1 MPNPGECSVCNDPR
15 ALDVNEALV
24 LQRQSLRAI
33 AGQFGISKETLRRHR
48 EHLPDLLVRASRDT
62 KLFER
67 TNLIDR
73 LEEITTETRA
83 ILRETRE
90 GDEPDN
96 HLALKAIARLEK
108 QLELEAEI
116 LDVLK
121 RKPVVNVL
129 IAQPLE
135 QALILALQDFP
146 EVHQVVANTIDKVRL
161 ELDAGG

>member
-48 EHLPDLLVRASRDT
+48 EHLPELLVRASREMRH
-62 KLFER
+62 FER
-67 TNLIDR
+67 ESLVER

-83 ILRETRE
+83 ILRETRDE
-90 GDEPDN
+90 DEPDN
-96 HLALKAIARLEK
+96 HLALKAIQRLEK

-116 LDVLK
+116 LDIL
-121 RKPVVNVL
+121 RRQPVVNVL
-129 IAQPLE
+129 IAPELE
-135 QALILALQDFP
+135 RALADALYPFP
-146 EVHQVVANTIDKVRL
+146 EVHEVVVGAIDKARV
-161 ELDAGG
+161 ELDA

>member
-1 MPNPGECSVCNDPR
+1 MPNPGECSGCKDPR

-48 EHLPDLLVRASRDT
+48 EHLPKLLVRASRNMRH
-62 KLFER
+62 FER
-67 TNLIDR
+67 ESLVER

-83 ILRETRE
+83 ILRETRD

-96 HLALKAIARLEK
+96 HLALKAIQRLEK

-116 LDVLK
+116 LDILK
-121 RKPVVNVL
+121 RQPVVNVL
-129 IAQPLE
+129 IAPELE
-135 QALILALQDFP
+135 RALADALYPFP
-146 EVHQVVANTIDKVRL
+146 EVHEVVVQAIDKARV
-161 ELDAGG
+161 ELDA

>member
-48 EHLPDLLVRASRDT
+48 EHLPKLLVRASREMRH
-62 KLFER
+62 FER
-67 TNLIDR
+67 ESLVER

-96 HLALKAIARLEK
+96 HLALKAIQRLEK

-116 LDVLK
+116 LDILK
-121 RKPVVNVL
+121 RQPTVNVL
-129 IAQPLE
+129 IAPELE
-135 QALILALQDFP
+135 RALADALYPFP
-146 EVHQVVANTIDKVRL
+146 EVHEVVVEAIDKART
-161 ELDAGG
+161 EIDA